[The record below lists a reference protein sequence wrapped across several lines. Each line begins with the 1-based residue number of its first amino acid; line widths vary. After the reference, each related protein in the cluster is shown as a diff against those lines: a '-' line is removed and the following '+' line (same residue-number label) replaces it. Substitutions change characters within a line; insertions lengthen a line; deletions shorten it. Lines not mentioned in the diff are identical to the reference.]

1 MCDYKFMRFNREYYT
16 PQGVRVPEFLRVYQ
30 LDEVY
35 RNVEGLQGLFLVYS
49 DD

>member
-1 MCDYKFMRFNREYYT
+1 MCFDREYCT
-16 PQGVRVPEFLRVYQ
+16 SQGVRVPEFLRVYQ

-35 RNVEGLQGLFLVYS
+35 RNVQGLQGLFLVYS